1 MSKVDKYDVNMK
13 RIHIFVLITLLL
25 IIISCGRNQ
34 EKLPTLVL
42 HPHEEVSGSVDLK
55 SYKSVF
61 LAGTI
66 DMGNSVDWQ
75 AEAADFFENSRG
87 SWILF
92 NPRQGAWDPNKKDEM
107 DYQVNWELEHLEDA
121 DYILM
126 NILPDSKSPITLL
139 ELGLF
144 AKSGK
149 LYVVCT
155 EGFYRYDNVRITCA
169 KYGVPVYA
177 SLTEAIRG
185 IISSSSMRGM
195 SSLHS
200 RTVNALQPIKIIP
213 SMSADIPSAQA

>member
-1 MSKVDKYDVNMK
+1 
-13 RIHIFVLITLLL
+13 
-25 IIISCGRNQ
+25 
-34 EKLPTLVL
+34 
-42 HPHEEVSGSVDLK
+42 
-55 SYKSVF
+55 
-61 LAGTI
+61 
-66 DMGNSVDWQ
+66 MGNSSDWQ

-92 NPRQGAWDPNKKDEM
+92 NPRQGSWDPNKKGEM
-107 DYQVNWELEHLEDA
+107 DYQVNWELEHLEKA
-121 DYILM
+121 DFILM
-126 NILPDSKSPITLL
+126 NFLPDSKSPITLL

-149 LYVVCT
+149 LDVVCT

-200 RTVNALQPIKIIP
+200 RTVNALQLIKIIP
-213 SMSADIPSAQA
+213 SMSADSLSLGRDPVALDGLLDGLVVRPWGKPLLLDVGNRCVPLLGKGGGEEPGYHHFYVIFFAPC

>member
-1 MSKVDKYDVNMK
+1 MK
-13 RIHIFVLITLLL
+13 RIHIFVLLTLSL
-25 IIISCGRNQ
+25 IIVSCGRGQ

-42 HPHEEVSGSVDLK
+42 HPHEEMPDSIDLK

-66 DMGNSVDWQ
+66 DMGSGVDWQ
-75 AEAADFFENSRG
+75 KDVAELFEKAPGR
-87 SWILF
+87 
-92 NPRQGAWDPNKKDEM
+92 
-107 DYQVNWELEHLEDA
+107 
-121 DYILM
+121 
-126 NILPDSKSPITLL
+126 KSPITLL

-177 SLTEAIRG
+177 SLTEAIG
-185 IISSSSMRGM
+185 EIIR
-195 SSLHS
+195 
-200 RTVNALQPIKIIP
+200 
-213 SMSADIPSAQA
+213 

>member
-1 MSKVDKYDVNMK
+1 MK

-42 HPHEEVSGSVDLK
+42 HPHEEVSGSIDLK

-75 AEAADFFENSRG
+75 AEAADYFENSRG

-144 AKSGK
+144 ARSGK

-177 SLTEAIRG
+177 SLTEAIGG
-185 IISSSSMRGM
+185 IIRSSSMRGM

-200 RTVNALQPIKIIP
+200 RTVNALQLIKIIP

>member
-1 MSKVDKYDVNMK
+1 MK
-13 RIHIFVLITLLL
+13 RIHIFVLLTLSL
-25 IIISCGRNQ
+25 IIVSCGRGQ

-42 HPHEEVSGSVDLK
+42 HPHEEMPGSIDLK

-66 DMGNSVDWQ
+66 DMGSGVDWQ
-75 AEAADFFENSRG
+75 KNVAELFEKAPGN
-87 SWILF
+87 WVLF
-92 NPRQGAWDPNKKDEM
+92 NPRQEFWDSSRENEM
-107 DYQVNWELEHLEDA
+107 DYQVNWELSHLEDA

-126 NILPDSKSPITLL
+126 NFLPGSKSPITLL

-155 EGFYRYDNVRITCA
+155 EGFYRYDNVRITCV

-177 SLTEAIRG
+177 SLIEAIG
-185 IISSSSMRGM
+185 EIIR
-195 SSLHS
+195 
-200 RTVNALQPIKIIP
+200 
-213 SMSADIPSAQA
+213 

>member
-1 MSKVDKYDVNMK
+1 MK
-13 RIHIFVLITLLL
+13 RIHIFALLTLSL
-25 IIISCGRNQ
+25 IIVSCGRGQ

-42 HPHEEVSGSVDLK
+42 HPHEEMPDSIDLK

-66 DMGNSVDWQ
+66 DMGSGVDWQ
-75 AEAADFFENSRG
+75 KDVAELFEKAPGN
-87 SWILF
+87 
-92 NPRQGAWDPNKKDEM
+92 
-107 DYQVNWELEHLEDA
+107 
-121 DYILM
+121 
-126 NILPDSKSPITLL
+126 KSPITLL

-177 SLTEAIRG
+177 SLTEAIG
-185 IISSSSMRGM
+185 EIIR
-195 SSLHS
+195 
-200 RTVNALQPIKIIP
+200 
-213 SMSADIPSAQA
+213 

>member
-1 MSKVDKYDVNMK
+1 MK
-13 RIHIFVLITLLL
+13 KIHIFALLTLSL
-25 IIISCGRNQ
+25 IIVSCGRGQ

-42 HPHEEVSGSVDLK
+42 HPHEEMPDSIDLK

-66 DMGNSVDWQ
+66 DMGSGVDWQ
-75 AEAADFFENSRG
+75 KDVVELFEKAPG
-87 SWILF
+87 
-92 NPRQGAWDPNKKDEM
+92 
-107 DYQVNWELEHLEDA
+107 
-121 DYILM
+121 
-126 NILPDSKSPITLL
+126 SKSPITLL

-177 SLTEAIRG
+177 SLTEAIG
-185 IISSSSMRGM
+185 EIIR
-195 SSLHS
+195 
-200 RTVNALQPIKIIP
+200 
-213 SMSADIPSAQA
+213 